1 MEVLKSTSDVL
12 SQNIIVNLETH
23 SEGDD
28 VFVRFISEVIAA
40 GCSGLDG
47 ADFKPFFNF
56 VNHNKAKTKNQYLVT
71 MCKTVFSCI
80 KVSLYSF

>member
-28 VFVRFISEVIAA
+28 VFLRFISEVIAA
-40 GCSGLDG
+40 GFSGLDG
-47 ADFKPFFNF
+47 ADFKPFFQF
-56 VNHNKAKTKNQYLVT
+56 
-71 MCKTVFSCI
+71 C
-80 KVSLYSF
+80 

>member
-23 SEGDD
+23 SEGD
-28 VFVRFISEVIAA
+28 VFLRFISEVIAA

-56 VNHNKAKTKNQYLVT
+56 VNHN
-71 MCKTVFSCI
+71 
-80 KVSLYSF
+80 

>member
-23 SEGDD
+23 SEGD
-28 VFVRFISEVIAA
+28 VFLRFISEVIAA

>member
-23 SEGDD
+23 SEGD
-28 VFVRFISEVIAA
+28 VFLRFISEVIAA

-80 KVSLYSF
+80 KVSMYSF